1 MNYLFISCPYRVITS
16 FVSGDSFIIRRDEL
30 QTGLYIF
37 EPFGT
42 LTFRGKLIIE

>member
-1 MNYLFISCPYRVITS
+1 MNYLFISRPYRVITS

-37 EPFGT
+37 ELSGT
-42 LTFRGKLIIE
+42 NSYRGKLIIE